1 MNMQE
6 LTQLSQEELNSKLI
20 SARQELFAMKKDVS
34 TGKEKNF
41 AQVKDLKAA
50 VARIFTAIKAKEAK

>member
-6 LTQLSQEELNSKLI
+6 LQQLSQEELAGKLVT
-20 SARQELFAMKKDVS
+20 ARQELFAMKKDVA

-41 AQVKDLKAA
+41 AQLKDLKAT
-50 VARIFTAIKAKEAK
+50 VARVFTAIKAKEAK